1 MISYIGGKNRMAK
14 WIGNYIPND
23 IETYVEVFG
32 GAFWVYVNG
41 QVHKKPILKNV
52 IYNDFNRYMT
62 NLFACCR
69 NPMEFLKSMDKI
81 VAQDSELFYQFKTD
95 VFENKNIKDIEIP
108 DYDYGMKYAYIV
120 TQIFSGLNP
129 EKGKFIDLKGKYS
142 SKFDA
147 FRRRLKNPAVIE
159 KLNKIT
165 NVENMDCEEVIK
177 KYDSPKTYF
186 YVDPPY
192 WKTEN
197 YYSLHDFDTD
207 DHKRLADVL
216 KNIEGRFS
224 LSYYDF
230 EQLHEWFPEDEYEWE
245 LKDFVKPA
253 SAQKGKS
260 QNKGTELLIM
270 NYQLENKKEKTK
282 SIEHKFWS

>member
-230 EQLHEWFPEDEYEWE
+230 EQLHDWFPEDEYEWE

>member
-14 WIGNYIPND
+14 WIGSYIPND

-41 QVHKKPILKNV
+41 EVHKKPILKNV

-62 NLFACCR
+62 NLIACCR
-69 NPMEFLKSMDKI
+69 NPQEFLKSMDEI
-81 VAQDSELFYQFKTD
+81 VAQNSDLFYQYKTD
-95 VFENKNIKDIEIP
+95 VFENKNINDIEIP

-165 NVENMDCEEVIK
+165 NVENMDCADVIK
-177 KYDSPKTYF
+177 KYDSPTTYF
-186 YVDPPY
+186 YTDPPY

-230 EQLHEWFPEDEYEWE
+230 EQLHDWFPEDEYEWE

-270 NYQLENKKEKTK
+270 NYQLENKKEKVK
-282 SIEHKFWS
+282 NIEHKFWS

>member
-69 NPMEFLKSMDKI
+69 NPMEFLKSMDEI

-120 TQIFSGLNP
+120 TQRFSGLNP

-230 EQLHEWFPEDEYEWE
+230 EQLHDWFPEDEYEWE

-270 NYQLENKKEKTK
+270 NYQLENKKEKVK
-282 SIEHKFWS
+282 NIEHKFWS

>member
-14 WIGNYIPND
+14 WIGSYIPND

-32 GAFWVYVNG
+32 GAFWVYVKG
-41 QVHKKPILKNV
+41 EVHKKPILKNV

-62 NLFACCR
+62 NLISCCR
-69 NPMEFLKSMDKI
+69 NPQEFLKSMDEI

-108 DYDYGMKYAYIV
+108 NYDYGMKYAYIV

-147 FRRRLKNPAVIE
+147 FRRRLKNPMVIE
-159 KLNKIT
+159 KLKKIT

-197 YYSLHDFDTD
+197 YYSLHDFKSD
-207 DHKRLADVL
+207 DHKRLADIL
-216 KNIEGRFS
+216 KNIKGRFS

-230 EQLHEWFPEDEYEWE
+230 DLLHDWFPEDEYEWE

-270 NYQLENKKEKTK
+270 NYQLENKKQKTK
-282 SIEHKFWS
+282 NIEHTFWS

>member
-14 WIGNYIPND
+14 WIGSYIPND

-41 QVHKKPILKNV
+41 EVHKKPILKNV
-52 IYNDFNRYMT
+52 IYNDYNRYMT

-69 NPMEFLKSMDKI
+69 NPQEFLKSMDEI
-81 VAQDSELFYQFKTD
+81 VAQDSELFYEFKKD

-147 FRRRLKNPAVIE
+147 FRRRLKNPKVVE

-165 NVENMDCEEVIK
+165 NVENMDCADVIK
-177 KYDSPKTYF
+177 KYDSPTTYF

-270 NYQLENKKEKTK
+270 NYQLENKKEKVK
-282 SIEHKFWS
+282 NIEHKFWS

>member
-1 MISYIGGKNRMAK
+1 MAK
-14 WIGNYIPND
+14 WIGSYIPND

-32 GAFWVYVNG
+32 GAFWVYVKG
-41 QVHKKPILKNV
+41 EVHKKPILKNV

-62 NLFACCR
+62 NLISCCR
-69 NPMEFLKSMDKI
+69 NPQEFLKSMHEI
-81 VAQDSELFYQFKTD
+81 VAQDSELFYKFKKD

-159 KLNKIT
+159 KLKKIT
-165 NVENMDCEEVIK
+165 NVENMDCEDVIK
-177 KYDSPKTYF
+177 KYDSSTTYF

-230 EQLHEWFPEDEYEWE
+230 EQLHDWFPEDEYEWE
-245 LKDFVKPA
+245 LRDFVKPA
-253 SAQKGKS
+253 SAQKGRS
-260 QNKGTELLIM
+260 QSKGTELLIM

-282 SIEHKFWS
+282 NIEHTFWS

>member
-14 WIGNYIPND
+14 WIGSYIPND

-41 QVHKKPILKNV
+41 EVHKKPILKNV

-62 NLFACCR
+62 NLLACCR
-69 NPMEFLKSMDKI
+69 NPQEFLKSMDEI
-81 VAQDSELFYQFKTD
+81 VAQNSDLFYQYKTD

-197 YYSLHDFDTD
+197 YYSLHNFDTD

-230 EQLHEWFPEDEYEWE
+230 EQLHDWFPEDEYEWE

-270 NYQLENKKEKTK
+270 NYQLENKKEKVK
-282 SIEHKFWS
+282 NIEHKFWS

>member
-69 NPMEFLKSMDKI
+69 NPMEFLKSMDEI

-230 EQLHEWFPEDEYEWE
+230 EQLHDWFPEDEYEWE

-253 SAQKGKS
+253 SAQKGRS

-282 SIEHKFWS
+282 NIEHKFWS

>member
-14 WIGNYIPND
+14 WIGSYIPND
-23 IETYVEVFG
+23 IETYVEVLG

-41 QVHKKPILKNV
+41 EVHKKPILKNV
-52 IYNDFNRYMT
+52 IYNDYNRYMT

-69 NPMEFLKSMDKI
+69 NPQEFLKSMDEI
-81 VAQDSELFYQFKTD
+81 VAQDSELFYEFKKD

-147 FRRRLKNPAVIE
+147 FRRRLKNPKVVE

-165 NVENMDCEEVIK
+165 NVENMDCADVIK
-177 KYDSPKTYF
+177 KYDSSTTYF

-270 NYQLENKKEKTK
+270 NYQLENKKEKVK
-282 SIEHKFWS
+282 NIEHKFWS

>member
-14 WIGNYIPND
+14 WIGSYIPND

-32 GAFWVYVNG
+32 GAFWVYVKG
-41 QVHKKPILKNV
+41 EVHKKPILKNV
-52 IYNDFNRYMT
+52 IYNDYNRYMT
-62 NLFACCR
+62 NLLACCR
-69 NPMEFLKSMDKI
+69 NPQEFLKSMDEI
-81 VAQDSELFYQFKTD
+81 VAQDSELFYKFKKD

-108 DYDYGMKYAYIV
+108 NYDYGMKYAYIV

-159 KLNKIT
+159 KLKKIT
-165 NVENMDCEEVIK
+165 NVENMDCEDVIK
-177 KYDSPKTYF
+177 KYDSSTTYF

-230 EQLHEWFPEDEYEWE
+230 DLLHDWFPEDEYEWE

-282 SIEHKFWS
+282 NIEHTFWS

>member
-14 WIGNYIPND
+14 WIGSYIPND

-41 QVHKKPILKNV
+41 EVHKKPILKNV

-62 NLFACCR
+62 NLLSCCR
-69 NPMEFLKSMDKI
+69 NPQEFLKSMDEI

-108 DYDYGMKYAYIV
+108 NYDYGMKYAYIV

-147 FRRRLKNPAVIE
+147 FRRRLKNPMVIE
-159 KLNKIT
+159 KLKKIT

-197 YYSLHDFDTD
+197 YYSLHDFKSD
-207 DHKRLADVL
+207 DHKRLADIL
-216 KNIEGRFS
+216 KNIKGRFS

-230 EQLHEWFPEDEYEWE
+230 DLLHDWFPEDEYEWE

-270 NYQLENKKEKTK
+270 NYQLENKKQKTK
-282 SIEHKFWS
+282 NIEHTFWS

>member
-32 GAFWVYVNG
+32 GAFWVYVKG

-69 NPMEFLKSMDKI
+69 NPQEFLKSMDEI
-81 VAQDSELFYQFKTD
+81 IAQDSELFYQFKTD

-147 FRRRLKNPAVIE
+147 FRRRLTNPEVIE
-159 KLNKIT
+159 KLKKIS
-165 NVENMDCEEVIK
+165 NVENMDFEEVIK
-177 KYDSPKTYF
+177 KYDSPTTYF

-197 YYSLHDFDTD
+197 YYSLHNFDTD
-207 DHKRLADVL
+207 DHKRLADIL

-230 EQLHEWFPEDEYEWE
+230 DQLHDWFPEDEYEWE

-270 NYQLENKKEKTK
+270 NYQLENKIEKTK
-282 SIEHKFWS
+282 NVEHEFWG

>member
-41 QVHKKPILKNV
+41 QIHKKPILKNV

-69 NPMEFLKSMDKI
+69 NPQEFLKSMDEI

-147 FRRRLKNPAVIE
+147 FRRRLKNPAVVE
-159 KLNKIT
+159 KLNKI
-165 NVENMDCEEVIK
+165 I
-177 KYDSPKTYF
+177 
-186 YVDPPY
+186 
-192 WKTEN
+192 
-197 YYSLHDFDTD
+197 
-207 DHKRLADVL
+207 
-216 KNIEGRFS
+216 
-224 LSYYDF
+224 
-230 EQLHEWFPEDEYEWE
+230 DE
-245 LKDFVKPA
+245 LR
-253 SAQKGKS
+253 
-260 QNKGTELLIM
+260 NKGYKTVRTHFGKQGIKSEADFAVTI
-270 NYQLENKKEKTK
+270 EK
-282 SIEHKFWS
+282 S

>member
-14 WIGNYIPND
+14 WIGSYIPND

-41 QVHKKPILKNV
+41 EVHKKPILKNV

-69 NPMEFLKSMDKI
+69 NPQEFLKSMEEI
-81 VAQDSELFYQFKTD
+81 VAQDSDLFYQYKKD
-95 VFENKNIKDIEIP
+95 VFENKNISDIKIP
-108 DYDYGMKYAYIV
+108 DYEYGMKYAYIV

-129 EKGKFIDLKGKYS
+129 ELGEYIDLQGKYN

-147 FRRRLKNPAVIE
+147 FRRRLQNPIVIK
-159 KLNKIT
+159 KLKKIT
-165 NVENMDCEEVIK
+165 NVENMDCADVIK
-177 KYDSPKTYF
+177 KYDSPTTYF

-230 EQLHEWFPEDEYEWE
+230 NLLHDWFPKNKYNWK
-245 LKDFVKPA
+245 LRDFTKPA
-253 SAQKGKS
+253 SAQRGKS

-270 NYQLENKKEKTK
+270 NYQMRSRNEKLNTIK
-282 SIEHKFWS
+282 HEFWS

>member
-14 WIGNYIPND
+14 WIGSYIPND

-41 QVHKKPILKNV
+41 EVHKKPILKNV

-69 NPMEFLKSMDKI
+69 NPQEFLKSMDEI

-95 VFENKNIKDIEIP
+95 VFENKNIKDIDIP

-159 KLNKIT
+159 KLKKIS
-165 NVENMDCEEVIK
+165 NVENMDFEEVIK
-177 KYDSPKTYF
+177 KYDSPTTYF

-197 YYSLHDFDTD
+197 YYSLHNFDTD
-207 DHKRLADVL
+207 DHKILADIL

-230 EQLHEWFPEDEYEWE
+230 DQLHDWFPEDEYEWE

-282 SIEHKFWS
+282 NIEHGFWS

>member
-32 GAFWVYVNG
+32 GAFWVYVKG

-69 NPMEFLKSMDKI
+69 NPQEFLKSMDEI

-147 FRRRLKNPAVIE
+147 FRRRLTNPEVIE
-159 KLNKIT
+159 KLKKIS
-165 NVENMDCEEVIK
+165 NVENMDFEEVIK
-177 KYDSPKTYF
+177 KYDSPTTYF

-197 YYSLHDFDTD
+197 YYSLHNFDTD
-207 DHKRLADVL
+207 DHKRLADIL

-230 EQLHEWFPEDEYEWE
+230 DQLHDWFPEDEYEWE

-270 NYQLENKKEKTK
+270 NYQLENKIEKTK
-282 SIEHKFWS
+282 NVEHEFWG

>member
-41 QVHKKPILKNV
+41 EVHKKPILKNV
-52 IYNDFNRYMT
+52 IYNDYNRYMT

-69 NPMEFLKSMDKI
+69 NPQEFLKSMDEI
-81 VAQDSELFYQFKTD
+81 VAQDSELFYEFKKD

-147 FRRRLKNPAVIE
+147 FRRRLKNPKVIE

-165 NVENMDCEEVIK
+165 NVENMDCADVIK
-177 KYDSPKTYF
+177 KYDSPTTYF

-282 SIEHKFWS
+282 NIEHKFWS

>member
-69 NPMEFLKSMDKI
+69 NPMEFLKSMDEI

-159 KLNKIT
+159 KLKKIT

-197 YYSLHDFDTD
+197 YYSLHDFQSD

-230 EQLHEWFPEDEYEWE
+230 EQLHDWFPEDEYEWE

-270 NYQLENKKEKTK
+270 NYQLENKKEKSK
-282 SIEHKFWS
+282 NIEHKFWS

>member
-14 WIGNYIPND
+14 WIGSYIPND

-41 QVHKKPILKNV
+41 EVHKKPILKNV
-52 IYNDFNRYMT
+52 IYNDYNRYMT
-62 NLFACCR
+62 NLLACCR
-69 NPMEFLKSMDKI
+69 NPQEFLKSMDEI
-81 VAQDSELFYQFKTD
+81 VAQDSELFYKFKKD

-147 FRRRLKNPAVIE
+147 FRRRLKNPKVVE

-165 NVENMDCEEVIK
+165 NVENMDCADVIK
-177 KYDSPKTYF
+177 KYDSPTTYF
-186 YVDPPY
+186 YTDPPY

-197 YYSLHDFDTD
+197 YYSLHDFDSD

-230 EQLHEWFPEDEYEWE
+230 EQLHDWFPEDEYEWE

-270 NYQLENKKEKTK
+270 NYQLENKKEKVK
-282 SIEHKFWS
+282 NIEHKFWS

>member
-1 MISYIGGKNRMAK
+1 MADWIGG
-14 WIGNYIPND
+14 YIPND

-32 GAFWVYVNG
+32 GAYWVYVNG
-41 QVHKKPILKNV
+41 DFYKNPV
-52 IYNDFNRYMT
+52 LETVVYNDFNRYMT
-62 NLFACCR
+62 NLFGCCR
-69 NPMEFLKSMDKI
+69 NPAKFLDSMVGI
-81 VAQDSELFYQFKTD
+81 IAQDSDLFYQYKKD
-95 VFENKNIKDIEIP
+95 VFENKNISDIKIP
-108 DYDYGMKYAYIV
+108 DYEYGMKYAYIV

-129 EKGKFIDLKGKYS
+129 ELGEYIDLQGKYN

-147 FRRRLKNPAVIE
+147 FRRRLQNPIVIK
-159 KLNKIT
+159 KLKKIT
-165 NVENMDCEEVIK
+165 NVENMDCADVIK
-177 KYDSPKTYF
+177 KYDSPTTYF

-230 EQLHEWFPEDEYEWE
+230 NLLHDWFPKNKYNWK
-245 LKDFVKPA
+245 LRDFTKPA
-253 SAQKGKS
+253 SAQRGKS

-270 NYQLENKKEKTK
+270 NYQMRSRNEKLNTIK
-282 SIEHKFWS
+282 HEFWS

>member
-14 WIGNYIPND
+14 WIGSYIPND

-41 QVHKKPILKNV
+41 EVHKKPILKNV

-69 NPMEFLKSMDKI
+69 NPQEFLKSMDEI

-108 DYDYGMKYAYIV
+108 NYDYGMKYAYIV

-159 KLNKIT
+159 KLKKIS
-165 NVENMDCEEVIK
+165 NVENMDFEEVIK
-177 KYDSPKTYF
+177 KYDSPTTYF

-197 YYSLHDFDTD
+197 YYSLHNFDTD
-207 DHKRLADVL
+207 DHKILADIL

-230 EQLHEWFPEDEYEWE
+230 DQLHDWFPEDEYEWE

-282 SIEHKFWS
+282 NIEHGFWS

>member
-14 WIGNYIPND
+14 WIGSYIPND

-41 QVHKKPILKNV
+41 EVHRKPILKNV
-52 IYNDFNRYMT
+52 IYNDYNRYMT
-62 NLFACCR
+62 NLLACCR
-69 NPMEFLKSMDKI
+69 YPQEFLKSMGEI
-81 VAQDSELFYQFKTD
+81 VAQDSELFYKFKKD
-95 VFENKNIKDIEIP
+95 VFENENIKDIEIP

-147 FRRRLKNPAVIE
+147 FRRRLKNPKVVE

-165 NVENMDCEEVIK
+165 NVENMDCADVIK
-177 KYDSPKTYF
+177 KYDSPTTYF
-186 YVDPPY
+186 YTDPPY

-230 EQLHEWFPEDEYEWE
+230 EQLHDWFPEDEYEWE

-270 NYQLENKKEKTK
+270 NYQLENKKEKVK
-282 SIEHKFWS
+282 NIEHKFWS

>member
-14 WIGNYIPND
+14 WIGSYIPND

-41 QVHKKPILKNV
+41 EVHKKPILKNV

-69 NPMEFLKSMDKI
+69 NPQEFLKSMEEI
-81 VAQDSELFYQFKTD
+81 VAQDSDLFYQYKKD

-159 KLNKIT
+159 KLKKIT

-197 YYSLHDFDTD
+197 YYSLHNFDTD

-216 KNIEGRFS
+216 TNIEGRFS

-230 EQLHEWFPEDEYEWE
+230 DQLHDWFPEDEYEWE

-270 NYQLENKKEKTK
+270 NYQIENKKEKIK
-282 SIEHKFWS
+282 NIEHEFWS

>member
-69 NPMEFLKSMDKI
+69 NPMEFLKSMDEI

-230 EQLHEWFPEDEYEWE
+230 EQLHDWFPEDEYEWE

-270 NYQLENKKEKTK
+270 NYQLENKKEKSK
-282 SIEHKFWS
+282 NIEHKFWS

>member
-14 WIGNYIPND
+14 WIGSYIPND

-41 QVHKKPILKNV
+41 EVHRKPILKNV
-52 IYNDFNRYMT
+52 IYNDYNRYMT
-62 NLFACCR
+62 NLLACCR
-69 NPMEFLKSMDKI
+69 NPQEFLKSMDEI
-81 VAQDSELFYQFKTD
+81 VAQDSELFYKFKKD

-147 FRRRLKNPAVIE
+147 FRRRLKNPKVVE

-165 NVENMDCEEVIK
+165 NVENMDCADVIK
-177 KYDSPKTYF
+177 KYDSPTTYF

-230 EQLHEWFPEDEYEWE
+230 EQLHDWFPEDEYKWE

-270 NYQLENKKEKTK
+270 NYQLENKKEKVK
-282 SIEHKFWS
+282 NIEHKFWS

>member
-14 WIGNYIPND
+14 WIGSYIPND

-41 QVHKKPILKNV
+41 EVHKKPILKNV
-52 IYNDFNRYMT
+52 IYNDYNRYMT

-69 NPMEFLKSMDKI
+69 NPQEFLKSMDEI
-81 VAQDSELFYQFKTD
+81 VAQDSELFYEFKKD

-147 FRRRLKNPAVIE
+147 FRRRLKNPKVVE

-165 NVENMDCEEVIK
+165 NVENKDCADVIK
-177 KYDSPKTYF
+177 KYDSSTTYF
-186 YVDPPY
+186 YGIHHIG
-192 WKTEN
+192 KTEN

-224 LSYYDF
+224 LAYYDF

-270 NYQLENKKEKTK
+270 NYQLENKKEKVK
-282 SIEHKFWS
+282 NIEHKFWS

>member
-14 WIGNYIPND
+14 WIGSYIPND

-41 QVHKKPILKNV
+41 EVHKKPILKNV

-62 NLFACCR
+62 NLIACCR
-69 NPMEFLKSMDKI
+69 NPQEFLKSMDEI
-81 VAQDSELFYQFKTD
+81 VAQNSDLFYQYKTD

-197 YYSLHDFDTD
+197 YYSLHDFQSD

-230 EQLHEWFPEDEYEWE
+230 DLLHDWFPEDEYEWE
-245 LKDFVKPA
+245 LKEFSKPA

-270 NYQLENKKEKTK
+270 NYQLENKKEKSK
-282 SIEHKFWS
+282 NIEHKFWS

>member
-69 NPMEFLKSMDKI
+69 NPMEFLKSMDEI
-81 VAQDSELFYQFKTD
+81 VAQNSDLFYQYKTD

-230 EQLHEWFPEDEYEWE
+230 EQLHDWFPEDEYEWE

-270 NYQLENKKEKTK
+270 NYQLENKKEKVK
-282 SIEHKFWS
+282 NIEHKFWS

>member
-14 WIGNYIPND
+14 WIGSYIPND

-41 QVHKKPILKNV
+41 EVHKKPILKNV
-52 IYNDFNRYMT
+52 IYNDYNRYMT
-62 NLFACCR
+62 NLLACCR
-69 NPMEFLKSMDKI
+69 NPQEFLKSMDEI
-81 VAQDSELFYQFKTD
+81 VAQDSELFYKFKKD

-147 FRRRLKNPAVIE
+147 FRRRLKNPKVVE

-165 NVENMDCEEVIK
+165 NVENMDCADVIK
-177 KYDSPKTYF
+177 KYDSPTTYF
-186 YVDPPY
+186 YTDPPY

-230 EQLHEWFPEDEYEWE
+230 EQLHDWFPEDEYEWE
-245 LKDFVKPA
+245 LRDFVKPA
-253 SAQKGKS
+253 SAQKGRS
-260 QNKGTELLIM
+260 QSKGTELLIM

-282 SIEHKFWS
+282 NIEHKFWS

>member
-14 WIGNYIPND
+14 WIGSYIPND

-32 GAFWVYVNG
+32 GAFWVYVKG
-41 QVHKKPILKNV
+41 EVHKKPILKNV

-62 NLFACCR
+62 NLISCCR
-69 NPMEFLKSMDKI
+69 NPQEFLKSMDEI
-81 VAQDSELFYQFKTD
+81 VAQDSELFYQFKTE

-108 DYDYGMKYAYIV
+108 NYDYGMKYAYIV

-147 FRRRLKNPAVIE
+147 FRRRLKNPVVIE
-159 KLNKIT
+159 KLKKIT

-197 YYSLHDFDTD
+197 YYSLHDFKSD
-207 DHKRLADVL
+207 DHKRLAYIL
-216 KNIEGRFS
+216 KNIKGRFS

-230 EQLHEWFPEDEYEWE
+230 DQLHDWFPEDEYEWE

-282 SIEHKFWS
+282 NIEHGFWS

>member
-14 WIGNYIPND
+14 WIGSYIPND

-41 QVHKKPILKNV
+41 EVHKKPILKNV
-52 IYNDFNRYMT
+52 IYNDYNRYMT

-69 NPMEFLKSMDKI
+69 NPQEFLKSMDEI
-81 VAQDSELFYQFKTD
+81 VAQDSELFYEFKKD

-147 FRRRLKNPAVIE
+147 FRRRLKNPKVVE

-165 NVENMDCEEVIK
+165 NVENMDCADVIK
-177 KYDSPKTYF
+177 KYDSPTTYF

-230 EQLHEWFPEDEYEWE
+230 EQLHDWFPEDEYTWE

-260 QNKGTELLIM
+260 QNKGTESLIM

-282 SIEHKFWS
+282 NIEHKFWG

>member
-69 NPMEFLKSMDKI
+69 NPQEFLKSMDEI
-81 VAQDSELFYQFKTD
+81 VAQDSELFYEFKKD

-230 EQLHEWFPEDEYEWE
+230 EQLHDWFPEDEYEWE

-270 NYQLENKKEKTK
+270 NYQLENKKEKVK
-282 SIEHKFWS
+282 NIEHKFWS

>member
-14 WIGNYIPND
+14 WIGSYIPND

-32 GAFWVYVNG
+32 GAFWVYVKG
-41 QVHKKPILKNV
+41 EVHKKPILKNV

-62 NLFACCR
+62 NLISCCR
-69 NPMEFLKSMDKI
+69 NPQEFLKSMDEI

-108 DYDYGMKYAYIV
+108 NYDYGMKYAYIV

-159 KLNKIT
+159 KLKKIT

-197 YYSLHDFDTD
+197 YYSLHDFKSD
-207 DHKRLADVL
+207 DHKRLADIL
-216 KNIEGRFS
+216 KNIKGRFS

-230 EQLHEWFPEDEYEWE
+230 DLLHDWFPEDEYEWE

-282 SIEHKFWS
+282 NIEHKFWS

>member
-14 WIGNYIPND
+14 WIGSYIPND

-41 QVHKKPILKNV
+41 EVHKKPILKNV

-62 NLFACCR
+62 NLIACCR
-69 NPMEFLKSMDKI
+69 NPQEFLKSMDEI
-81 VAQDSELFYQFKTD
+81 VAQNSDLFYQYKTD

-165 NVENMDCEEVIK
+165 NVENMDCADVIK
-177 KYDSPKTYF
+177 KYDSPTTYF

-230 EQLHEWFPEDEYEWE
+230 EQLHDWFPEDEYEWE

-270 NYQLENKKEKTK
+270 NYQLENKKEKVK
-282 SIEHKFWS
+282 NIEHKFWS

>member
-14 WIGNYIPND
+14 WIGSYIPND

-41 QVHKKPILKNV
+41 EVHKKPILKNV
-52 IYNDFNRYMT
+52 IYNDYNRYMT
-62 NLFACCR
+62 NLLACCR
-69 NPMEFLKSMDKI
+69 NPQEFLKSMDEI
-81 VAQDSELFYQFKTD
+81 VAQDSELFYKFKKD
-95 VFENKNIKDIEIP
+95 VFENENIKDIEIP

-147 FRRRLKNPAVIE
+147 FRRRLKNPKVVE

-165 NVENMDCEEVIK
+165 NVENMDCADVIK
-177 KYDSPKTYF
+177 KYDSPTTYF
-186 YVDPPY
+186 YTDPPY

-230 EQLHEWFPEDEYEWE
+230 EQLHDWFPEDEYEWE

-270 NYQLENKKEKTK
+270 NYQLENKKEKVK
-282 SIEHKFWS
+282 NIEHKFWS

>member
-14 WIGNYIPND
+14 WIGSYIPND

-41 QVHKKPILKNV
+41 EVHKKPILKNV

-62 NLFACCR
+62 NLIACCR
-69 NPMEFLKSMDKI
+69 NPQEFLKSMEEI

-165 NVENMDCEEVIK
+165 NVENMDCADVIK
-177 KYDSPKTYF
+177 KYDSPTTYF

-230 EQLHEWFPEDEYEWE
+230 EQLHDWFPEDEYEWE

-270 NYQLENKKEKTK
+270 NYQLENKKEKVK
-282 SIEHKFWS
+282 NIEHKFWS

>member
-69 NPMEFLKSMDKI
+69 NPQEFLKSMDEI

-95 VFENKNIKDIEIP
+95 VFENKNINDIEIP

-159 KLNKIT
+159 KLKKIS
-165 NVENMDCEEVIK
+165 NVENMDFEEVIK
-177 KYDSPKTYF
+177 KYDSPTTYF

-197 YYSLHDFDTD
+197 YYSLHNFDTD
-207 DHKRLADVL
+207 DHKILADIL

-230 EQLHEWFPEDEYEWE
+230 DQLHDWFPEDEYEWE

-282 SIEHKFWS
+282 NIEHGFWS

>member
-14 WIGNYIPND
+14 WIGSYIPND

-41 QVHKKPILKNV
+41 EVHKKPILKNV
-52 IYNDFNRYMT
+52 IYNDYNRYMT

-69 NPMEFLKSMDKI
+69 NPQEFLKSMDEI
-81 VAQDSELFYQFKTD
+81 VAQDSELFYEFKKD

-270 NYQLENKKEKTK
+270 NYQLENKKEKVK
-282 SIEHKFWS
+282 NIEHKFWS